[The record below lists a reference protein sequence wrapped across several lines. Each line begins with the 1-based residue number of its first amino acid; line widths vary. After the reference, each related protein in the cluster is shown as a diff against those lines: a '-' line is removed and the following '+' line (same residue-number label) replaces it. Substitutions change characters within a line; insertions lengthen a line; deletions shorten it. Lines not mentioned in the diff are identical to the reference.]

1 MTLLEKYGFDE
12 ERLKAYLHLV
22 ELAEVDKDINL
33 SEQLQAEI
41 IIPNIE
47 QLIEDFYDYMLKQP
61 EFTKTLELQGVEIS
75 KLKATQKD
83 YLLSLGIDYFSQN
96 YFEDRLR
103 IGVVHAWHSI
113 PLSAYLGAY
122 RALQQLIIDQIQS
135 VRESLENWT
144 ELTAFTTKITTLD
157 MALATETYHDIQV
170 DTLKDTVDS
179 IRKSDE
185 N

>member
-1 MTLLEKYGFDE
+1 MTLLEKYGFNE
-12 ERLKAYLHLV
+12 ARLNDFLRLV
-22 ELAEVDKDINL
+22 ELTKDDEDINL

-47 QLIEDFYDYMLKQP
+47 QLIDDFYDYMLKQP

-75 KLKATQKD
+75 KLKSTQKD

-103 IGVVHAWHSI
+103 IGVVHAWYSI

-122 RALQQLIIDQIQS
+122 RALQQLIIDQILAS
-135 VRESLENWT
+135 RESLANWT
-144 ELTAFTTKITTLD
+144 ELATFTTKITTMD
-157 MALATETYHDIQV
+157 MALATETYYDIQV

-179 IRKSDE
+179 IRE
-185 N
+185 AEEE

>member
-1 MTLLEKYGFDE
+1 MTLLEKYGFNE
-12 ERLKAYLHLV
+12 ARLGDFLRLV
-22 ELAEVDKDINL
+22 ELTKDDNDINL
-33 SEQLQAEI
+33 AEQLQAQI

-47 QLIEDFYDYMLKQP
+47 QIIDDFYDYMLKQP
-61 EFTKTLELQGVEIS
+61 EFIKTLELQGVEIS
-75 KLKATQKD
+75 KLKSTQKD
-83 YLLSLGIDYFSQN
+83 YLLSLGIDFFTQN

-122 RALQQLIIDQIQS
+122 RKLQQIIIDQI
-135 VRESLENWT
+135 LTAKDTLKNWT
-144 ELTAFTTKITTLD
+144 ELAAFTTKITTMD

-179 IRKSDE
+179 IRESAVE
-185 N
+185 